1 MLPQL
6 LPLCL
11 PLKTPTPCSVVTT
24 ACNNTEEPLDT
35 SALIYRLMIRDLGE
49 ISRTTNLPLASR
61 HIFEESIKIAFAK
74 NMVQKLQVN
83 SLFKRAFEPRI
94 NRAAGSGKSHRSIV
108 DSRHAEDSVKL
119 RLPK

>member
-1 MLPQL
+1 
-6 LPLCL
+6 
-11 PLKTPTPCSVVTT
+11 
-24 ACNNTEEPLDT
+24 
-35 SALIYRLMIRDLGE
+35 MIRDLGDT
-49 ISRTTNLPLASR
+49 SRTTNLPLASR

-74 NMVQKLQVN
+74 NMVEKLQVN

-94 NRAAGSGKSHRSIV
+94 NRPAGSGKSHRSIV